1 MGNGDWGMVEQ
12 GGASEFH
19 HRSPLTAMPRVLL
32 FTGKGGVGKTT
43 CAAATALACA
53 ARGQRTLVLSTDPAH
68 SLADAL
74 DRPLGPEPQPIVP
87 GLDAMEVDMYYS
99 MRAYWGNMR
108 ELVKTVLRWQ
118 GAEAV
123 AAEEMAALPGM
134 SEGSALLWLDKFYTE
149 GEYDTIILD
158 AAPTGETLTLLTLP
172 QVTQWWLQKAFPL
185 QKTAIKTLGYAVR
198 KTTGIPLDRGYA
210 ELDAL
215 FGKLADVQKVMQ
227 DPAIT
232 SARLVMNP
240 ERMVIQEARRAH
252 TYLQLY
258 GYGVDAAIVN
268 RIVPDDDGGGVMAKY
283 VRAQAGYLDEI
294 EETFAPL
301 PVLRVPHLGEEV
313 FGVDLLRRIADGLY
327 GDRDPAAVFHSEPT
341 YTVEAQGESYTVSL
355 RVPYTTD
362 DEVEAEQFGDTLV
375 VNVRNQRRNVMLPAF
390 LAYYR
395 LAGAHVEDGW
405 LRARFEP
412 EA

>member
-1 MGNGDWGMVEQ
+1 
-12 GGASEFH
+12 
-19 HRSPLTAMPRVLL
+19 MPRVLL

-53 ARGQRTLVLSTDPAH
+53 RRGQRTLVLSTDPAH
-68 SLADAL
+68 SLADAV
-74 DRPLGPEPQPIVP
+74 DRPLGPEPQEIAPR
-87 GLDAMEVDMYYS
+87 LDAMEVDMYYS
-99 MRAYWGNMR
+99 MRKYWGNMR
-108 ELVKTVLRWQ
+108 ELVRAVLRFQ
-118 GAEAV
+118 GADAI
-123 AAEEMAALPGM
+123 AAEELAALPGM
-134 SEGSALLWLDKFYTE
+134 GEGSALLWLDQFYRS
-149 GEYDTIILD
+149 GDYDVIVLD

-185 QKTAIKTLGYAVR
+185 QKTAIKTVGFAVR
-198 KTTGIPLDRGYA
+198 KTTGIPLDRGYE

-215 FGKLADVQKVMQ
+215 FGKLGEVQAVLQ
-227 DPAIT
+227 DPAVT

-240 ERMVIQEARRAH
+240 ERMVIQEAKRAY

-268 RIVPDDDGGGVMAKY
+268 RVVPDDEGGVMEKY
-283 VRAQAGYLDEI
+283 VAAQAGYLDEI

-301 PVLRVPHLGEEV
+301 PVLRVPHLGQEV
-313 FGVDLLRRIADGLY
+313 FGLELLEQIGAGLY
-327 GDRDPAAVFHSEPT
+327 DTRDPAAVYHAEPS
-341 YTVEAQGESYTVSL
+341 YKVENEGDAYTVSL
-355 RVPYTTD
+355 KVPYAD
-362 DEVEAEQFGDTLV
+362 DAEVEAEQFGDDLV
-375 VNVRNQRRNVMLPAF
+375 VQVRNQRRNVTLPAF

-395 LAGAHVEDGW
+395 LASAGVDGGW